1 MSLYYYK
8 DMFKVQDL
16 EQAKNIILTEEQQG
30 GDYRQRW
37 ERETEYMKTLFAGG
51 LGDLSGKTVLD
62 FGCGIGRLSKALLEQ
77 YGCRVLG
84 VDISPDMRRMAAE
97 YVNSDRFSVISY
109 EMFCAL
115 AERGG
120 LKADC
125 AIAVYVLQH
134 VFDPAHDIKLL
145 SRAVADKLLVL
156 NLKHRAVPV
165 IDSENGR
172 KKFYIDEQ
180 PEASADVAA
189 LLEQQFTALSELEL
203 AAEKISVVTKHWCRV
218 YGKKTGQ

>member
-1 MSLYYYK
+1 
-8 DMFKVQDL
+8 
-16 EQAKNIILTEEQQG
+16 
-30 GDYRQRW
+30 
-37 ERETEYMKTLFAGG
+37 
-51 LGDLSGKTVLD
+51 
-62 FGCGIGRLSKALLEQ
+62 
-77 YGCRVLG
+77 
-84 VDISPDMRRMAAE
+84 MAAE

-134 VFDPAHDIKLL
+134 VFDPAHDIRLL

-218 YGKKTGQ
+218 YGKKESK

>member
-1 MSLYYYK
+1 MCIRDS
-8 DMFKVQDL
+8 
-16 EQAKNIILTEEQQG
+16 
-30 GDYRQRW
+30 
-37 ERETEYMKTLFAGG
+37 
-51 LGDLSGKTVLD
+51 
-62 FGCGIGRLSKALLEQ
+62 
-77 YGCRVLG
+77 
-84 VDISPDMRRMAAE
+84 
-97 YVNSDRFSVISY
+97 
-109 EMFCAL
+109 
-115 AERGG
+115 
-120 LKADC
+120 

>member
-77 YGCRVLG
+77 Y
-84 VDISPDMRRMAAE
+84 
-97 YVNSDRFSVISY
+97 
-109 EMFCAL
+109 
-115 AERGG
+115 
-120 LKADC
+120 DC
-125 AIAVYVLQH
+125 
-134 VFDPAHDIKLL
+134 
-145 SRAVADKLLVL
+145 LVL

-218 YGKKTGQ
+218 YGKKESK